1 MDLTSVLIG
10 RLAALTAAEEPPPKT
25 LTTLIEPL
33 QPGIWIVLA
42 IAVVFVVVV
51 MRVIDWRDSPGFFYV
66 YCCGWMVVLTVGVLY
81 LGQKPPSTHYTWS
94 YSFQDVLPLWVPWAG
109 ALGGSF
115 ISLAG
120 VAKHTSDWLPKYA
133 YWHLARPVLGAFS
146 GTIGVLIVVLVVKS
160 VVPSAPEDGA
170 GTPVLYDN
178 RGIATLAVIAF
189 VIGFRE
195 KTFRTLIER
204 VVDVILAPNETAAAA
219 TAGVGTVQKRLD
231 LTTKGDAVATA
242 SVQLFNGSTDTL
254 GLTNASVKVTPDDE
268 GFVATPESEASL
280 ESLTART
287 IEVAWKPT
295 EIGATNRADLV
306 ITLGGHV
313 LIVPLKGVSSE
324 T

>member
-1 MDLTSVLIG
+1 MDATSVLMG
-10 RLAALTAAEEPPPKT
+10 QLAALTAAEDPATKT
-25 LTTLIEPL
+25 LSTLLKSLP
-33 QPGIWIVLA
+33 WWFWVALA
-42 IAVVFVVVV
+42 VAVVGIAVL
-51 MRVIDWRDSPGFFYV
+51 MTSYDWKNSPGFFYL
-66 YCCGWMVVLTVGVLY
+66 YCCGWMLLLTVGVLY
-81 LGQKPPSTHYTWS
+81 LAQKPPSTHYTWS

-120 VAKHTSDWLPKYA
+120 VTKHTRDWRPSYA

-160 VVPSAPEDGA
+160 IVPATQQPGS
-170 GTPVLYDN
+170 VIYDN

-219 TAGVGTVQKRLD
+219 AAGVGTVEKSLE
-231 LTTKGDAVATA
+231 LTTTGTTVVEKTVH
-242 SVQLFNGSTDTL
+242 LFNGSADTL
-254 GLTNASVKVTPDDE
+254 GLTNASVTVTPDDQ
-268 GFVATPESEASL
+268 GFVAAPETEASL
-280 ESLTART
+280 ESLAARKITVTWTPTA
-287 IEVAWKPT
+287 A
-295 EIGATNRADLV
+295 GATNRAELV

-313 LIVPLKGVSSE
+313 MVVPLKGTS